1 MSLRGEKYDGD
12 FSGRSSNFAERRD
25 TLDNESKVIRNAPS
39 KRSAKQVGPVDPE
52 ESPFSESGDKD
63 RYLITYADLI
73 TLLLGLFII
82 LYAISNID
90 SSKYKSVVAA
100 FDTYFGRQAVIQTK
114 PEQKFINT
122 AKDRLSDELN
132 KLIEQYNYSSS
143 IQLEEN
149 DKGITIHILEDI
161 LFGPGNADI
170 NNVSILVLK
179 RLAKVIKDFPNDIR
193 IEGHTDNIPIS
204 TPRYPS
210 NWHLSVDRA
219 LNTAY
224 YLINNEGIPPG
235 KVSIVGYSEYHP
247 IASNELPTT
256 RAKNRRVDIVI
267 LK

>member
-1 MSLRGEKYDGD
+1 L
-12 FSGRSSNFAERRD
+12 
-25 TLDNESKVIRNAPS
+25 L
-39 KRSAKQVGPVDPE
+39 
-52 ESPFSESGDKD
+52 
-63 RYLITYADLI
+63 TYSDLI

-122 AKDRLSDELN
+122 VKDRLSDELN
-132 KLIEQYNYSSS
+132 KLIEQYNYSNS

-149 DKGITIHILEDI
+149 EKGITIHILEDI
-161 LFGPGNADI
+161 LFGPGNSEI
-170 NNVSILVLK
+170 NSVSKIVLK
-179 RLAKVIKDFPNDIR
+179 RLANVIKDFPNDIR
-193 IEGHTDNIPIS
+193 IEGHTDNVPIS
-204 TPRYPS
+204 TQKYPS

-224 YLINNEGIPPG
+224 YLIKYEGIPPE

-247 IASNELPTT
+247 IASNESPAT

>member
-12 FSGRSSNFAERRD
+12 FFGRGSNIAERRD
-25 TLDNESKVIRNAPS
+25 SLDNESKIVRNAS
-39 KRSAKQVGPVDPE
+39 AKRSTKQVGPVDPE
-52 ESPFSESGDKD
+52 ESPFADSSDKD
-63 RYLITYADLI
+63 RYLLTYADLI

-122 AKDRLSDELN
+122 VKDRLSDELN
-132 KLIEQYNYSSS
+132 KLIEQYNYSNS

-149 DKGITIHILEDI
+149 EKGITIHILEDI

-170 NNVSILVLK
+170 NEVSIIVLK
-179 RLAKVIKDFPNDIR
+179 RLANVIKDFPNDIR

-204 TPRYPS
+204 TQKYPS

-224 YLINNEGIPPG
+224 
-235 KVSIVGYSEYHP
+235 
-247 IASNELPTT
+247 
-256 RAKNRRVDIVI
+256 
-267 LK
+267 